1 MKILNKYVFG
11 ILLLFALSLH
21 GQESW
26 DLVKD
31 NDGVK
36 VYTRINEVMS
46 FKEFKASM
54 TVKAKV
60 ADFVSVLFDVE
71 GLTAWG
77 HNILEARLLERPSDS
92 IQIYYAI
99 AKAPWPYKNRDGIYK
114 NILNWDKKN
123 GLLTVEIQMMADG
136 LELDEN
142 LVRMDGYGFW
152 KVKEISESELR
163 VDFQMQVDPG
173 GSIKAWM
180 ANMFV
185 TDSPFQTMTGIRE
198 AMNQKKYQDQSFEFL
213 TK

>member
-11 ILLLFALSLH
+11 ILLLFAVSLH
-21 GQESW
+21 SQESW

-31 NDGVK
+31 NDGIK
-36 VYTRINEVMS
+36 VYTRTNEVMS

-71 GLTAWG
+71 GLTSWG
-77 HNILEARLLERPSDS
+77 HNMLEARLLERPTDT

-114 NILNWDKKN
+114 NILSWDKKN
-123 GLLTVEIQMMADG
+123 GLLTVDIQMIEDG

-152 KVKEISESELR
+152 KVKEISESELKI
-163 VDFQMQVDPG
+163 DFQMQVDPG

-198 AMNQKKYQDQSFEFL
+198 TMNQKKYQGQSFEFL
-213 TK
+213 SK